1 MTPFQAAILMGQI
14 RRLEAQSTLR
24 DENSAHLEKLLGE
37 IKGVRPTKKYPG
49 QTRRHI
55 TNMD

>member
-24 DENSAHLEKLLGE
+24 DENSAYLEKLLGE
-37 IKGVRPTKKYPG
+37 IKGVG
-49 QTRRHI
+49 QLKNTRDKHDVHI